1 MKTKKGATTDSQ
13 RQQGRQRVQRY
24 RAKVARFDFTTV
36 DVLAAIVRAH
46 AKRQGQSVVWAV
58 EDLVRGGAKA
68 AGLL

>member
-1 MKTKKGATTDSQ
+1 MASGTVRPRAE
-13 RQQGRQRVQRY
+13 QGRQRVQRY
-24 RAKVARFDFTTV
+24 LAKVARFDFTTV